1 MTVRYRVITLCRISF
16 DIFRNSVR
24 TMASLKFSVCV
35 CLDLARHGK
44 RRKRELIKSRAV
56 MLNVV
61 VDQRVQC
68 LDFLGR
74 FWLFTLASADTFC
87 FRLSSVVFIFFSH
100 SLSLCVCVFHGKT
113 GHYRVGKQDSH
124 VIGSLAW
131 SATRVWWTHPRDFIS
146 RFGSG
151 KFLLPRDV
159 AIAGNAVVVVVLVD
173 VSVCCQSRQMTRRA
187 IFCFLDHLLIK
198 NFWRLLVGCWW
209 CQSLLVG
216 PRQK

>member
-1 MTVRYRVITLCRISF
+1 MGNDENVSWSNPEPWCWTSSST
-16 DIFRNSVR
+16 N
-24 TMASLKFSVCV
+24 AFSVLTFWDGSDYSRSHQPIHFV
-35 CLDLARHGK
+35 FDSLPLSCL
-44 RRKRELIKSRAV
+44 
-56 MLNVV
+56 
-61 VDQRVQC
+61 
-68 LDFLGR
+68 
-74 FWLFTLASADTFC
+74 
-87 FRLSSVVFIFFSH
+87 FIFFSH

-187 IFCFLDHLLIK
+187 IFCFLDHLLMK